1 MVQRGK
7 REENKGVLLRPIKNV
22 HGESKES
29 KRKVGIAKRKCFKQ
43 IEGQSRDKDVHKELV
58 MLEVNEELKGR
69 DN

>member
-29 KRKVGIAKRKCFKQ
+29 KGKVGFAKRKCFKQ
-43 IEGQSRDKDVHKELV
+43 IEGQNRDKDA
-58 MLEVNEELKGR
+58 EEWAR
-69 DN
+69 TCSQRTRNA